1 MTADLI
7 FENSPNVSK
16 FAVYI
21 ALLIAPL
28 TPGISVAVALLSC
41 GILFGDYRSK
51 TAVMKWT

>member
-16 FAVYI
+16 FTVYI